1 MIELNSAIENKQFK
15 LQHLEEKLKPLGY
28 VIGGNW
34 EYDHGYFDYKIN
46 QTVGN
51 YIFLRVPFTAVDGE
65 LDQKGVKVEL
75 GRPFLLNHDF
85 QESLDDNI
93 LEYNSF
99 MNQFSEPENKD
110 AEVPQDMIA
119 HGQSLVQE
127 LEATLLFFP
136 K

>member
-1 MIELNSAIENKQFK
+1 MIQLNSAIENKQFK

-34 EYDHGYFDYKIN
+34 DYDHGFFDYKVD

-51 YIFLRVPFTAVDGE
+51 YVFLRVPFKAVDGE

-75 GRPFLLNHDF
+75 GKPFLLNHDF

-99 MNQFSEPENKD
+99 MNQFAEPENKD
-110 AEVPQDMIA
+110 AEVPQDMITS
-119 HGQSLVQE
+119 GQSLVQE